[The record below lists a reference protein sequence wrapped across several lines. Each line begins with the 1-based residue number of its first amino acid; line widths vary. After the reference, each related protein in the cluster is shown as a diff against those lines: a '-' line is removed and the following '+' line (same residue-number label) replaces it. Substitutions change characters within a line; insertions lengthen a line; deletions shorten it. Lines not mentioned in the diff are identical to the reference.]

1 MPHVHLAAERT
12 IPAPAQ
18 AVYALLADYRQGH
31 PSILPPAFSEFTVL
45 AGGTGAGTHIRLK
58 LRLGGRTQETEG
70 FVAEPEPGRVLT
82 ETYPPSN
89 MVTTFTVDPEGD
101 GSRLRIESAWESR
114 PGISGFFERLL
125 APRLLKPIYRD
136 ELDLI
141 ERWAR
146 QRGAHGAPPA
156 S

>member
-1 MPHVHLAAERT
+1 MPHVHISAERT

-18 AVYALLADYRQGH
+18 AVYDLLADYHEGH
-31 PSILPPAFSEFTVL
+31 PSILPSAFSDFTVL
-45 AGGTGAGTHIRLK
+45 EGGTGAGTRIQFTLS
-58 LRLGGRTQETEG
+58 LGRRTQVTEG

-114 PGISGFFERLL
+114 PGIAGFFERFI
-125 APRLLKPIYRD
+125 APRLLKPLYRE

-141 ERWAR
+141 AQWAR
-146 QRGAHGAPPA
+146 RREDRGTPRG

>member
-1 MPHVHLAAERT
+1 MPRVHISAERI

-18 AVYALLADYRQGH
+18 EVYDLLADYHEGH
-31 PSILPPAFSEFTVL
+31 PSILPSAFSDFTVL
-45 AGGTGAGTHIRLK
+45 EGGAGAGTRIQFTLT
-58 LRLGGRTQETEG
+58 LGRRTQVTEG

-101 GSRLRIESAWESR
+101 GSRLRIESSWGSR
-114 PGISGFFERLL
+114 PGIAGFMERLV
-125 APRLLKPIYRD
+125 APRLLKPLYHE

-141 ERWAR
+141 EQWAR
-146 QRGAHGAPPA
+146 RREDRNPPA
-156 S
+156 AS

>member
-1 MPHVHLAAERT
+1 MPRVHVSAERT

-18 AVYALLADYRQGH
+18 TVYDLLADYREGH
-31 PSILPPAFSEFTVL
+31 RSILPPAFSDFTVL
-45 AGGTGAGTHIRLK
+45 EGGTGAGTHIQFTLT
-58 LRLGGRTQETEG
+58 LGRRTQVTEG
-70 FVAEPEPGRVLT
+70 FVAEPEPGRMLT

-101 GSRLRIESAWESR
+101 GSHLCIESAWDSR
-114 PGISGFFERLL
+114 PGIAGFFERLI
-125 APRLLKPIYRD
+125 APRLLKPLYRE

-141 ERWAR
+141 ESWAR
-146 QRGAHGAPPA
+146 QRGARGSPTA